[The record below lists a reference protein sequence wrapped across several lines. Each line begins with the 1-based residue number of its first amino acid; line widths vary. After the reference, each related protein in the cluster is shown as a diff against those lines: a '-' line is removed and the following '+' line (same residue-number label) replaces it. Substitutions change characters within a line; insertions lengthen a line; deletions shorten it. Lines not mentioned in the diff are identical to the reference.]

1 MSKQV
6 NYLEELKA
14 EEKNLR
20 LLQRTQGTAEQTEL
34 EHYMRN
40 LVHKREDKGQL
51 LSNLK
56 EYYHFDIERDLKL
69 MLIVPTLYMNQQPT
83 EENFQ
88 AMSVKNVCM
97 SMVDAQE
104 RGITFSDD
112 DGTIAITWFEA
123 ETGDVVLDAI
133 EELSD
138 ILKDEFDAKP
148 KMVVGKYRA
157 RIFQSVYLLQ

>member
-104 RGITFSDD
+104 RGSPSPMMTEPLPLPGSRQRP
-112 DGTIAITWFEA
+112 GMWCWMP
-123 ETGDVVLDAI
+123 LRSC
-133 EELSD
+133 L
-138 ILKDEFDAKP
+138 
-148 KMVVGKYRA
+148 
-157 RIFQSVYLLQ
+157 IF

>member
-1 MSKQV
+1 MQDFFLKPIEEEELARAVSKQV

-69 MLIVPTLYMNQQPT
+69 MLIVPTCT
-83 EENFQ
+83 
-88 AMSVKNVCM
+88 
-97 SMVDAQE
+97 
-104 RGITFSDD
+104 
-112 DGTIAITWFEA
+112 
-123 ETGDVVLDAI
+123 
-133 EELSD
+133 
-138 ILKDEFDAKP
+138 
-148 KMVVGKYRA
+148 
-157 RIFQSVYLLQ
+157 